1 MNLKT
6 TLTDLIV
13 RDRISTTM
21 ACDVMNKSG
30 WLKDI
35 TPLNHGHHLA
45 GEVKYVFAHAGTNY
59 HLHEQLADIEED
71 KIIFVDAIECE
82 QRAVF
87 GDIVANYLLQHR
99 QARAIVTN
107 GYMRDVP
114 ELIRDN
120 LPIWSIGG
128 TPIGCNKLQT
138 PVSSEIA
145 TIVEERRRL
154 FESSILICDDSG
166 VAIVGP
172 EWINE
177 DFKRKIDFIE
187 AQEEVWHYCVHTLK
201 WSTYETVCLQKY
213 FEVPGVVP
221 EVMLEKLK
229 CYTQKN

>member
-1 MNLKT
+1 MNLKAS
-6 TLTDLIV
+6 LTDLLV

-30 WLKDI
+30 WINDI
-35 TPLNHGHHLA
+35 TPINRGHHLA
-45 GEVKYVFAHAGTNY
+45 GEVKYIFAHAGTNY
-59 HLHEQLADIEED
+59 HLHKQISDTEED
-71 KIIFVDAIECE
+71 KIIFVDAIDCD

-114 ELIRDN
+114 ELVRDN
-120 LPIWSIGG
+120 LPIWCKGG
-128 TPIGCNKLQT
+128 TPIGCHKVQT
-138 PVSSEIA
+138 PVSDEVA
-145 TIVEERRRL
+145 KFVEERRQL

-166 VAIVGP
+166 VALVSP

-177 DFKRKIDFIE
+177 DFKNKIDFIE

-201 WSTYETVCLQKY
+201 WSTYETVCLQRY
-213 FEVPGVVP
+213 FDVPGVVP
-221 EVMLEKLK
+221 EVMLAKLRNH
-229 CYTQKN
+229 TQKN